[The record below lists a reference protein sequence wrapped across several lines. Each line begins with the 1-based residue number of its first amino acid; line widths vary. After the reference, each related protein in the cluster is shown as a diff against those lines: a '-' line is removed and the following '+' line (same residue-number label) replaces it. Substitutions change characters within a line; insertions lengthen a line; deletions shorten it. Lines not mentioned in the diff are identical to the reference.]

1 MRKKDCSNL
10 AQMTHTSHA
19 PEELQ
24 ALFDAA
30 VDAIII
36 IDHRGTIRSLNRSAE
51 RLFGYGAAEAMGQ
64 NISLFMPAD
73 QATLHDEHLQRYLTT
88 RVPHVIG
95 TGRDVLAQRKDGS
108 TFPARLS
115 VGLVADSEPPRFVG
129 FLHDLTRRREIEED
143 SRRAEGRLAQV
154 ARYAALGE
162 MAAGIAH
169 ELNQP
174 LSAIATYAQACDR
187 MLGAPAPDM
196 PEISDALKQ
205 VTAQALR
212 AGEII
217 RKLRHLVGNRETE
230 RSDSDLNSV
239 VEELITL
246 AGTDL
251 RQHNA
256 TLDFALSPA
265 LAAVS
270 IDRVQVQQVLLNLL
284 RNAMEA
290 LDGASADREI
300 VIGTRAV
307 ADDEVE
313 VYVRDRGHGVAA
325 DVASRMFDPFFTT
338 KLSGTGLG
346 LAISKTIARAH
357 RGTLGHRSHASSGS
371 EFFLRLPTLEKNPP
385 Q

>member
-1 MRKKDCSNL
+1 MS
-10 AQMTHTSHA
+10 HISHA

-30 VDAIII
+30 VDAIIM
-36 IDHRGTIRSLNRSAE
+36 IDHLGTIRSLNRSAE
-51 RLFGYGAAEAMGQ
+51 LLFGYAATEAVGR
-64 NISLFMPAD
+64 NISLFMPTE
-73 QATLHDEHLQRYLTT
+73 QAALHDGHLQRYVAT
-88 RVPHVIG
+88 RAPNVIG
-95 TGRDVLAQRKDGS
+95 TGRDVIARRKDGS
-108 TFPARLS
+108 EFPARLS
-115 VGLVADSEPPRFVG
+115 VGLVPNSEPPRFVG
-129 FLHDLTRRREIEED
+129 FVHDLTQRREIEAD
-143 SRRAEGRLAQV
+143 GRRAEARLAQV

-196 PEISDALKQ
+196 PEIRNALKQ

-217 RKLRHLVGNRETE
+217 RKLRHLVGNREIE
-230 RSDSDLNSV
+230 RIDSDLNAV

-251 RQHNA
+251 RNHHA
-256 TLDFALSPA
+256 TLDFALTPA

-290 LDGASADREI
+290 LDDASGAEREI

-307 ADDEVE
+307 DDDEVE
-313 VYVRDRGHGVAA
+313 VYVRDRGHGVPT
-325 DVASRMFDPFFTT
+325 DVAQRMFDPFFTT
-338 KLSGTGLG
+338 KRSGTGLG

-357 RGTLGHRSHASSGS
+357 RGTLGHRSHALSGT
-371 EFFLRLPTLEKNPP
+371 EFFLRLPTLEKNS
-385 Q
+385 QQ

>member
-1 MRKKDCSNL
+1 
-10 AQMTHTSHA
+10 MTHLSHA

-24 ALFDAA
+24 ALLDAA
-30 VDAIII
+30 VDAIIL

-51 RLFGYGAAEAMGQ
+51 LLFGYGAPEAVGR
-64 NISLFMPAD
+64 NISLFMPTD
-73 QATLHDEHLQRYLTT
+73 QAALHDGYLQRYVAT
-88 RVPHVIG
+88 RAPNVIG
-95 TGRDVLAQRKDGS
+95 TGRDVTAQRKDGS
-108 TFPARLS
+108 QFPARLS
-115 VGLVADSEPPRFVG
+115 VGLVPDSEPPRFVG
-129 FLHDLTRRREIEED
+129 FVHDLTQRREIEED
-143 SRRAEGRLAQV
+143 GRRTAGRLAQV
-154 ARYAALGE
+154 ARFAALGE

-196 PEISDALKQ
+196 PEIRDALRQ

-230 RSDSDLNSV
+230 RTDSDINAV

-251 RQHNA
+251 RHHHA
-256 TLDFALSPA
+256 TLDFELTPA

-290 LDGASADREI
+290 LNGATDTEREI

-307 ADDEVE
+307 DDDEVE
-313 VYVRDRGHGVAA
+313 VYVRDRGHGVPT
-325 DVASRMFDPFFTT
+325 DVAERMFDPFFTT
-338 KLSGTGLG
+338 KRSGTGLG

-357 RGTLGHRSHASSGS
+357 RGTLGHRSHALSGT
-371 EFFLRLPTLEKNPP
+371 EFFLRLPTLEKSSTP
-385 Q
+385 